1 MVYGN
6 YTNGYAYT
14 DGEMESLITEGRATA
29 DEFYQIDKYY
39 YVLESENGGEFE
51 PSFFKFASKEDAR
64 KYVKWAKNANE
75 LDIAENL
82 VPYWYTYEYKI
93 EGINVA

>member
-6 YTNGYAYT
+6 YNGFAYT
-14 DGEMESLITEGRATA
+14 TGEMRTLIAKGRATE
-29 DEFYQIDKYY
+29 DEFYPINTYY
-39 YVLESENGGEFE
+39 NVLVSENGGEFE
-51 PSFFKFASKEDAR
+51 SLFPKFASKEDAQKHIKR
-64 KYVKWAKNANE
+64 MQDAHA

-93 EGINVA
+93 EEIVV